1 LFCSTNWHD
10 YGSRASFL
18 VLPATVAGLLCQH
31 HSLLSVTT
39 VTSNDATKVTIYN
52 CRISLRVR
60 VPRDLA
66 VLFLQDAAR
75 AGISQSDQMAE
86 ILSAYYADSCRD

>member
-18 VLPATVAGLLCQH
+18 ALPATVTGLLCQH

-52 CRISLRVR
+52 CRN
-60 VPRDLA
+60 
-66 VLFLQDAAR
+66 
-75 AGISQSDQMAE
+75 
-86 ILSAYYADSCRD
+86 